1 MARQLA
7 GGKMALVRSIPKE
20 ALKNLVKP
28 NVAVIPQWIS
38 AGWGGVIAVVE
49 SFPNAELIIQNQSGM
64 FGSDFCSDK

>member
-7 GGKMALVRSIPKE
+7 GGKMALVQSIPKQ
-20 ALKNLVKP
+20 ALKNRVKP
-28 NVAVIPQWIS
+28 NVVVMPQWIS

-64 FGSDFCSDK
+64 FRWHFCSF